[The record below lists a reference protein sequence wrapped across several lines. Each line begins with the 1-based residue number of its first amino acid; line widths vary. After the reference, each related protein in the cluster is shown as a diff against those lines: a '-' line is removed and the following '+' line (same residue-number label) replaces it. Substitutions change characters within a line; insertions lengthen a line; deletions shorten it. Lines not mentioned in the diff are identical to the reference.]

1 MFSISIVYPSS
12 VYFCFLIFQS
22 DYSRLNSDSSL
33 LVWKSVDL
41 HTGKREWQIQEHAP
55 ETFKRNEYTK
65 KKRAAFLL
73 YMLGRDAFC
82 LDRA

>member
-1 MFSISIVYPSS
+1 M
-12 VYFCFLIFQS
+12 
-22 DYSRLNSDSSL
+22 
-33 LVWKSVDL
+33 WKSVDL

-73 YMLGRDAFC
+73 YMLGRDALC